1 MKKILFVVMAFV
13 LSMAVTSCKQ
23 GQKAEGTDAAADDP
37 LATMTAIVEKV
48 KADGANMS
56 IDEWKDVVRQ
66 AMTVMAP
73 IIKDV
78 QSITAEAVP
87 QEGEEADAEKLAAA
101 MGKLAELQK
110 KFEHIEGLMGQL
122 DSISKLYP
130 NGLAAFE
137 DSVFTQELQKELG
150 IEEGF

>member
-1 MKKILFVVMAFV
+1 MKKILFVMMAFV

-23 GQKAEGTDAAADDP
+23 GPKAEGTDAAADDP

-56 IDEWKDVVRQ
+56 IDEWKDVV
-66 AMTVMAP
+66 
-73 IIKDV
+73 
-78 QSITAEAVP
+78 SITAEAVP
-87 QEGEEADAEKLAAA
+87 QDGQEPDTEKLAAA

-110 KFEHIEGLMGQL
+110 KFEPIEGLMGQL

-130 NGLAAFE
+130 NGLAVFE